1 MGRSKSVTEL
11 IKIRRD
17 NIYRNDVQVILGH
30 DMPVYSGIVRARIA
44 RNLARMQ
51 ERDDRWI
58 ALASDVYGLPKDAVG
73 RHVTLGGDSTLLAI
87 VIDTCRRYLDSNKCD
102 EKFI

>member
-1 MGRSKSVTEL
+1 MERSKSVTEST
-11 IKIRRD
+11 KIRRD
-17 NIYRNDVQVILGH
+17 NIYKNDVQVMLGH
-30 DMPVYSGIVRARIA
+30 DLPVFSGIVRVRVA

-87 VIDTCRRYLDSNKCD
+87 VVDTCR
-102 EKFI
+102 